1 MIFMVN
7 AVFIIGTAGA
17 GKTLLTLAL
26 QNYLQSETANVITVN
41 LDPAVRNIP
50 YRPDIDVR
58 DYVDIEKI
66 LVDNN
71 LGPNGAMIAAVD
83 VLASRMDE
91 IRGEIEDF
99 DPDGV
104 LIDTP
109 GQLELFAYRSS
120 GPYITKLFLQDRSCC
135 CFLFDAFLAHTPAGY
150 VALQALSTSVQI
162 RLGLPIIHAL
172 SKMDLLEPE
181 QLLRITS
188 WSDDPETLLDALE
201 EEQGLTRELSIRL
214 AQAVQDIPSSF
225 PFVPVSSLTTE
236 GVAELCAQFS
246 IVWTGGEDWRI

>member
-1 MIFMVN
+1 MVN
-7 AVFIIGTAGA
+7 AVFIVGTAGA
-17 GKTLLTLAL
+17 GKTLLTLAI

-83 VLASRMDE
+83 VLASRMDD
-91 IRGEIEDF
+91 IKGEMEDF

-104 LIDTP
+104 IIDTP

-120 GPYITKLFLQDRSCC
+120 GPYITKLFLQDRACC
-135 CFLFDAFLAHTPAGY
+135 CFLFDAFLAGTPAGY

-172 SKMDLLEPE
+172 SKTDLLEPE
-181 QLLRITS
+181 KLVKVMSWNEDMEELLN
-188 WSDDPETLLDALE
+188 ALE
-201 EEQGLTRELSIRL
+201 DEQGLARELSIRL
-214 AQAVQDIPSSF
+214 VESIQDLPTSF
-225 PFVPVSSLTTE
+225 PFIPISALTTE
-236 GVAELCAQFS
+236 GIADLCGQFS
-246 IVWTGGEDWRI
+246 YIWTGGEDWRI

>member
-1 MIFMVN
+1 MVN
-7 AVFIIGTAGA
+7 AVFVIGTAGA

-41 LDPAVRNIP
+41 LDPAVRNVP

-58 DYVDIEKI
+58 DYVDIERI
-66 LVDNN
+66 LIDNN

-83 VLASRMDE
+83 VLASRMDD
-91 IRGEIEDF
+91 IKGEMEDF

-104 LIDTP
+104 IIDTP

-120 GPYITKLFLQDRSCC
+120 GPYITKLFLKDRACC
-135 CFLFDAFLAHTPAGY
+135 CFLFDAFLASTAAGY
-150 VALQALSTSVQI
+150 VSLQALSTSVQI

-181 QLLRITS
+181 NLLRILNWNEDIES
-188 WSDDPETLLDALE
+188 LYNALE
-201 EEQGLTRELSIRL
+201 EEHGLARELSIRL
-214 AQAVQDIPSSF
+214 AQSIEDMPTKF
-225 PFVPVSSLTTE
+225 PFIPVSSLTTQ
-236 GVAELCAQFS
+236 GIAELCGQFS
-246 IVWTGGEDWRI
+246 IIWTGGEDWRI